1 MPTVTSLLKD
11 FRDYAQG
18 RLEGFTGREWLVEK
32 VRAWLGRADAPP
44 FLLILGE
51 PGIGKSA
58 FAAHLWRDHGLPHA
72 VHFCIAERSGTT
84 EPLSFVESLNQQL
97 KDNLPGFAEAFR
109 QVQEE
114 RYADARRP
122 IHAEAHVQ
130 TGDVAPGGAVIG
142 VKIIQQI
149 RDLPPER
156 ALDFALRRP
165 LQRMAENGT
174 LPQAVLLVDA
184 LDEART
190 YFDHPNI
197 LDLLARADD
206 FPTPVRFILLSRPEP
221 DILGVFREVP
231 VEVIH
236 AESEENRRD
245 VTAYLHRAWEENP
258 ALRQA
263 VQAWGAEW
271 DAAAFAARLG
281 ERSEWNFL
289 YLRGVL
295 PLIVRGEVQDP
306 HKLPAGLDDF
316 YAYLLRTRIGEKE
329 WREWGAD
336 LLETMLAVQEPA
348 TLEHL
353 ARLLGWEVRP
363 THQRLLRI
371 SELLDPVTL
380 QQGRYWRYHW
390 SLTEFVADRQ
400 RAGLWW
406 CNLPAAHRRIA
417 YHYLNEWDGLEQGL
431 PGLRRRGTRRAD
443 EGYGLRHLG
452 AHLLASGETETLRR
466 LLTLEHEGRNLWFTV
481 QEEEGQA
488 AVFLEDVRRLWG
500 WARAEDARAAAQGN
514 EAPHLGTEIRCALI
528 EASIHS
534 LSGRITLALLVA
546 LVEKG
551 IWPPSQ
557 GLVYAHQVPDLKQ
570 RVEAL
575 GRLVPYLP
583 PEQQPQIL
591 AEALATAR
599 KIKGERAR
607 AEALA
612 TLIPH
617 LPPEQKPQVLSE
629 AIVAARKIVKEGERN
644 DALTAL
650 ATRLAE
656 LGYWQESLI
665 VASEIEHSSMGFVV
679 KVMVR
684 LVSQLAELGY
694 HREALA
700 AAREIGDKSARAQ
713 ALAALTS
720 HLPPDLLVEAL
731 AAAREIGDKSA
742 RAQALAALVTRL
754 ARLGRHREALDV
766 TKEIDDEFVRVR
778 TLTSLAPYLPEDLRK
793 QALHKALVAAGKI
806 RYEKGCAKDY
816 ALALAAL
823 APYLPPDLREKALR
837 KGLAAAKKIWW
848 AEDRAEAVIALAPH
862 LPPDLLP
869 QVLAAAREIEGKD
882 DRALALAALA
892 LTPHLPH
899 GLQKL
904 QKQAL
909 REALATEMSWRNRAS
924 ALAILAT
931 HLAKQGYYQEAL
943 VTARKI
949 GYKGICVDNFL
960 WTISVITD
968 ITKKRRLITRVL
980 LTAFFILPLPLTFF
994 KLCVTDAIAIRH
1006 IRNGAMVSL
1015 ASHLTKVGYYR
1026 EALAAAREILWA
1038 DDRAEA
1044 LTALIPHLSPEQQS
1058 QVLAE
1063 ALAAAREIKHGFRR
1077 AEALTA
1083 LIPHLLPKQQP
1094 QVLAEAL
1101 AAARE
1106 IKHGFGRA
1114 EALTALVPH
1123 LPPEQ
1128 QPQVLA
1134 EALAAAR
1141 KIRDGD
1147 ACTEALNNL
1156 ASYSPKRLL
1165 HTVSDIGLALLSLL
1179 GLLFIFLLFLIYSI
1193 FLMVREGIR
1202 VEVPVGL
1209 ARCLTKLGYHQK
1221 ALAVVKKIVDED
1233 IRAKV
1238 LVTLAPH
1245 LLPEL
1250 LLQVL
1255 AVVRGIR
1262 DADTRADVLAAL
1274 PPRLAKLGYYR
1285 EALTTAMGIQ
1295 DADARAKALAAL
1307 VPHMPP
1313 HLLPQAMAV
1322 ARKVE
1327 RGDERD
1333 LTLAALAHHL
1343 AEMGYPEEAL
1353 TAAREIR
1360 WADARA
1366 KALAALI
1373 PHLPPQ
1379 VLAEAL
1385 AAAREI
1391 LWADDRAEVLTAL
1404 IPHLSPE
1411 QQPQVLAEALAAA
1424 REIKHGFRRA
1434 EALTA
1439 LIPHL
1444 LPDLL
1449 PQALATAREIGNE
1462 SARVEALAAL
1472 APHLPLAQQPQVL
1485 AEALA
1490 AARDIGGEDDRAKAL
1505 AALAPHLPL
1514 AQQPQVLAEALAAA
1528 RDIGGE
1534 DDRAKALAALAPRLP
1549 PDLLGQALAVARE
1562 IESIDARTLALV
1574 GPSPRPLKD
1583 WVLDKCEWEE
1593 TRSKARSALVR
1604 RLAALP
1610 RSTLYPTWDEMLP
1623 VLAARTRRDL
1633 LTDLRVLKLVIRAL
1647 GGAKAIAET
1656 ARAIQDVARWW
1667 P

>member
-1 MPTVTSLLKD
+1 M
-11 FRDYAQG
+11 
-18 RLEGFTGREWLVEK
+18 
-32 VRAWLGRADAPP
+32 
-44 FLLILGE
+44 
-51 PGIGKSA
+51 
-58 FAAHLWRDHGLPHA
+58 
-72 VHFCIAERSGTT
+72 
-84 EPLSFVESLNQQL
+84 
-97 KDNLPGFAEAFR
+97 
-109 QVQEE
+109 
-114 RYADARRP
+114 
-122 IHAEAHVQ
+122 
-130 TGDVAPGGAVIG
+130 
-142 VKIIQQI
+142 
-149 RDLPPER
+149 
-156 ALDFALRRP
+156 
-165 LQRMAENGT
+165 
-174 LPQAVLLVDA
+174 
-184 LDEART
+184 
-190 YFDHPNI
+190 
-197 LDLLARADD
+197 
-206 FPTPVRFILLSRPEP
+206 
-221 DILGVFREVP
+221 
-231 VEVIH
+231 
-236 AESEENRRD
+236 
-245 VTAYLHRAWEENP
+245 
-258 ALRQA
+258 
-263 VQAWGAEW
+263 
-271 DAAAFAARLG
+271 
-281 ERSEWNFL
+281 
-289 YLRGVL
+289 
-295 PLIVRGEVQDP
+295 
-306 HKLPAGLDDF
+306 
-316 YAYLLRTRIGEKE
+316 
-329 WREWGAD
+329 
-336 LLETMLAVQEPA
+336 
-348 TLEHL
+348 
-353 ARLLGWEVRP
+353 
-363 THQRLLRI
+363 
-371 SELLDPVTL
+371 
-380 QQGRYWRYHW
+380 
-390 SLTEFVADRQ
+390 
-400 RAGLWW
+400 
-406 CNLPAAHRRIA
+406 
-417 YHYLNEWDGLEQGL
+417 
-431 PGLRRRGTRRAD
+431 
-443 EGYGLRHLG
+443 
-452 AHLLASGETETLRR
+452 
-466 LLTLEHEGRNLWFTV
+466 
-481 QEEEGQA
+481 
-488 AVFLEDVRRLWG
+488 
-500 WARAEDARAAAQGN
+500 
-514 EAPHLGTEIRCALI
+514 
-528 EASIHS
+528 
-534 LSGRITLALLVA
+534 
-546 LVEKG
+546 
-551 IWPPSQ
+551 
-557 GLVYAHQVPDLKQ
+557 
-570 RVEAL
+570 
-575 GRLVPYLP
+575 
-583 PEQQPQIL
+583 
-591 AEALATAR
+591 
-599 KIKGERAR
+599 
-607 AEALA
+607 
-612 TLIPH
+612 
-617 LPPEQKPQVLSE
+617 
-629 AIVAARKIVKEGERN
+629 
-644 DALTAL
+644 
-650 ATRLAE
+650 
-656 LGYWQESLI
+656 
-665 VASEIEHSSMGFVV
+665 
-679 KVMVR
+679 
-684 LVSQLAELGY
+684 
-694 HREALA
+694 
-700 AAREIGDKSARAQ
+700 
-713 ALAALTS
+713 
-720 HLPPDLLVEAL
+720 
-731 AAAREIGDKSA
+731 
-742 RAQALAALVTRL
+742 
-754 ARLGRHREALDV
+754 
-766 TKEIDDEFVRVR
+766 
-778 TLTSLAPYLPEDLRK
+778 
-793 QALHKALVAAGKI
+793 
-806 RYEKGCAKDY
+806 
-816 ALALAAL
+816 
-823 APYLPPDLREKALR
+823 
-837 KGLAAAKKIWW
+837 
-848 AEDRAEAVIALAPH
+848 IALAPH

-892 LTPHLPH
+892 LTHHLPH

-909 REALATEMSWRNRAS
+909 REALATKMSWENRAS

-960 WTISVITD
+960 LTISVITD

-994 KLCVTDAIAIRH
+994 ELCVTNAIAIRH

-1026 EALAAAREILWA
+1026 EALAAAKEILWA

-1373 PHLPPQ
+1373 PHLPPGQQPQ

-1434 EALTA
+1434 KALTA

-1462 SARVEALAAL
+1462 SARVE
-1472 APHLPLAQQPQVL
+1472 
-1485 AEALA
+1485 
-1490 AARDIGGEDDRAKAL
+1490 AL